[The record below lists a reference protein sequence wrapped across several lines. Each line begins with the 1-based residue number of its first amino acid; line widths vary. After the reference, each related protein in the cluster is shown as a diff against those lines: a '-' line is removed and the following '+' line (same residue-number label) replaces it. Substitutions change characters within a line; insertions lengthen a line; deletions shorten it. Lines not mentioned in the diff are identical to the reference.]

1 MARKIAHLKEGC
13 VRFWHRENVWLVFS
27 RRRKPMRQSWKI
39 SGSYANWRMIVCI
52 EPPDDANVADVPAW
66 PFDKL
71 APVVGHFFEAVN
83 YYEMSRDA
91 DDTRQLS

>member
-1 MARKIAHLKEGC
+1 MRIRQG
-13 VRFWHRENVWLVFS
+13 VTVSVVFS
-27 RRRKPMRQSWKI
+27 RRRKIMRQSWRI

-52 EPPDDANVADVPAW
+52 EPPDDAAAADVPEW